1 MPATAKRGFRLPWM
15 RDDAGADAVGTQV
28 LDGRPGDAPTP
39 DADPEHDPDVA
50 ALDDLGSGPFGI
62 APPPPPQAAPPR
74 EAAPAREAGPM
85 EDPGDVFDLEA
96 RTSPELSRDDATGG
110 EPGSELPKWLRQ
122 GTSASVGDA
131 SWAGSAQ
138 ADARPGI
145 HVSPTIEP
153 VSSNGSVPHGVA
165 PASAWPEADFA
176 ARAAAAQSH
185 GPEVA
190 VPDGQAQVRRSE
202 GSAAA
207 DPGSPDPGSISTVPE
222 TPRANAEAAQ
232 PDAEPTGE
240 ASPAPDHAA
249 ASSAPEGSGDALAQD
264 GAEPPRAATAASATS
279 GLRSGPA
286 RGAASASTAH
296 AASLQTTHE
305 RRDNPLLTG
314 LVKAMRDSARIT
326 REETTARLRVEAE
339 ARVVAIRGRSA
350 ADAVALRTQAE
361 EDMAGIRE
369 WSKAE
374 MARIR
379 LQTAERIE
387 ARRGQLA
394 TDSHALSSLTGR
406 LVTEI
411 EGAVASFETE
421 MKRFFKALLAEE
433 DPTQLATLA
442 EQMPVPPV
450 LESLP
455 QAVAVGI
462 DHVSSGARSRA
473 NRATSMPANGAK
485 RAARPPTSRSA
496 GGAGAAARARSR
508 AATAAPAGHGD
519 LPAGAGPTLDAT
531 GLDPEAAA
539 LAEAEALAGLDLS
552 AMTGEWH
559 ATGDTPS
566 SNGMTPHVT
575 ADDATL
581 SETEEPGA
589 EPEPAREPASE
600 LAPQPATELA
610 PFLEDEEFM
619 IESQTRLIVS
629 GLGDA
634 GIVAFAGALREVP
647 GVGSVNVSPG
657 GDGEVVFSVT
667 HGTSTDLRAAVPE
680 LDGFRAHVTA
690 DEGAILSVAAQ
701 DPH

>member
-15 RDDAGADAVGTQV
+15 RDDGGSEAVGTQV
-28 LDGRPGDAPTP
+28 LDGRPGEAPPP
-39 DADPEHDPDVA
+39 DENPANEPDVE

-62 APPPPPQAAPPR
+62 APPAPPR
-74 EAAPAREAGPM
+74 AVPPPRADPPVNEAPAID
-85 EDPGDVFDLEA
+85 DPGEVLDLDA
-96 RTSPELSRDDATGG
+96 RTSPQPSRDDATDGERGG
-110 EPGSELPKWLRQ
+110 ELPKWLRQ
-122 GTSASVGDA
+122 GSSGSSDDA
-131 SWAGSAQ
+131 SPAATAHS
-138 ADARPGI
+138 DARPGI
-145 HVSPTIEP
+145 HVAPTIEP
-153 VSSNGSVPHGVA
+153 VPSNGSVAHEVA
-165 PASAWPEADFA
+165 PASAWPEADLVARTA
-176 ARAAAAQSH
+176 AAPAAAAPVP
-185 GPEVA
+185 GPEQES
-190 VPDGQAQVRRSE
+190 P
-202 GSAAA
+202 SAPGDAAPA
-207 DPGSPDPGSISTVPE
+207 DPGTADPAAISVAEGARPDAD
-222 TPRANAEAAQ
+222 PRAADVA
-232 PDAEPTGE
+232 PMGG
-240 ASPAPDHAA
+240 SPATAPDDAA
-249 ASSAPEGSGDALAQD
+249 VTSGPEGSGQSTAHSGPEPEPAPAA
-264 GAEPPRAATAASATS
+264 GATSGHRAGPGRAAATAAAHSA
-279 GLRSGPA
+279 A
-286 RGAASASTAH
+286 QSAH
-296 AASLQTTHE
+296 D

-314 LVKAMRDSARIT
+314 LVKAMRDSARTT

-339 ARVVAIRGRSA
+339 SRVTAIRGRSA

-379 LQTAERIE
+379 LETAERIE
-387 ARRGQLA
+387 ARRGQLT

-421 MKRFFKALLAEE
+421 MKGFFKALLAED

-442 EQMPVPPV
+442 ERMPVPPV

-473 NRATSMPANGAK
+473 NRAAAKPANGAK
-485 RAARPPTSRSA
+485 RAPRPATSKSA
-496 GGAGAAARARSR
+496 GGTGPSARAKSR
-508 AATAAPAGHGD
+508 VATAVSGDRGDQGSAPGT
-519 LPAGAGPTLDAT
+519 GPTLDPT

-552 AMTGEWH
+552 VMAG
-559 ATGDTPS
+559 GDWQTRGAAS
-566 SNGMTPHVT
+566 SPNGARPQDGV
-575 ADDATL
+575 A
-581 SETEEPGA
+581 EGA
-589 EPEPAREPASE
+589 ASE
-600 LAPQPATELA
+600 ASGEGAMSDASADSAVSDAVPEAEPQPAE
-610 PFLEDEEFM
+610 EDFM
-619 IESQTRLIVS
+619 IESQTRLIVV

-634 GIVAFAGALREVP
+634 GVAAFEGALRAVP

-667 HGTSTDLRAAVPE
+667 HGTATDLRAAVPE